1 MISIFEFGYRYLI
14 PSIKRRLVEKLVE
27 MGLTQSEIAEKMNLS
42 ASAI

>member
-14 PSIKRRLVEKLVE
+14 PSIKRRLVE